1 MYNNEKGVS
10 AIVLIIIAVFV
21 LGGAAA
27 AVYYVQ
33 SNQSGIE
40 DAVEEARDE
49 QASQTSDELPS
60 LYAQAGLPV
69 PDGTITKKRQ
79 GRDLSDGVQVTW
91 ETSDSIV
98 SVKSFFD
105 TEMTSRGFTLPSS
118 NIPVNEF
125 SYLGIY
131 KNGDKQFTL
140 TITKIGDT
148 ATKKIHVNYHE

>member
-10 AIVLIIIAVFV
+10 AVVLIIIAVFV
-21 LGGAAA
+21 LGGATA

-60 LYAQAGLPV
+60 LYTQAGLPI
-69 PDGTITKKRQ
+69 PNGTMTKKRQ

-91 ETSDSIV
+91 ETSDSMAN
-98 SVKSFFD
+98 VKSFFD
-105 TEMTSRGFTLPSS
+105 TEMTSRGFTLPS
-118 NIPVNEF
+118 NNVLINEF

-131 KNGDKQFTL
+131 KNGDKQFAL

-148 ATKKIHVNYHE
+148 ATNKIHVNYHE